1 MSGNEF
7 TFRSEEGTEIFV
19 YTWMPDDKVTA
30 KGIVQIAHGM
40 AETGERYERFAK
52 ELTENGYI
60 VYINDHR
67 GHGKTA
73 KTVGNLGYLAE
84 TEGFK
89 WLVEDLHQLSAI
101 IKREKPDL
109 PLFLLGHSMGSF
121 VTQKYIMLYGQEL
134 KGAILTGSN
143 GKQGIILH
151 IARSLAKAEVM
162 IHGRRAKS
170 EKLAKM
176 SSGRYN
182 QAFKP
187 NRTDFDWLS
196 RDTTEVDKF
205 INDPFCGTV
214 FTAGFFYD
222 LLTGLIEIENKRNI
236 ATVPKEL
243 PIYIFSGD
251 KDPVGRQGKG
261 IIKLFDTYKEIGI
274 RNVSCKLY
282 KDGRHEMLNETN
294 REEVM
299 RDVIA
304 WLDYNIE

>member
-1 MSGNEF
+1 MLENEF

-19 YTWMPDDKVTA
+19 YTWKPDVKVA
-30 KGIVQIAHGM
+30 VKGIVQIAHGM
-40 AETGERYERFAK
+40 AETGARYKRFAK
-52 ELTENGYI
+52 KLTENGYI

-73 KTVGNLGYLAE
+73 KQVENVGYLAE
-84 TEGFK
+84 KEGFK
-89 WLVEDLHQLSAI
+89 WLVEDLHQLSVI
-101 IKREKPDL
+101 VKKEQPNL
-109 PLFLLGHSMGSF
+109 PLFLFGHSMGSF
-121 VTQKYIMLYGQEL
+121 VAQKYIMLYGHEL

-143 GKQGIILH
+143 GKQGMILY
-151 IARSLAKAEVM
+151 IAKLLARIEIM

-170 EKLAKM
+170 EKLARM
-176 SSGRYN
+176 SAGKYN
-182 QAFKP
+182 KAFKP

-196 RDTTEVDKF
+196 KDTSEVDEF

-222 LLTGLIEIENKRNI
+222 LLTGIIEIENKRNI
-236 ATVPKEL
+236 AYVPKKL

-251 KDPVGRQGKG
+251 RDPVGNQGKG
-261 IIKLFDTYKEIGI
+261 VLRLFDTYKDIGI
-274 RNVSCKLY
+274 RDVTYKLY

-299 RDVIA
+299 SDVIA
-304 WLDYNIE
+304 WLDAHL